1 MYNRPQGPPQ
11 GYGYPPPQGP
21 PPQQGY
27 GYGPPPGPPPQGYGY
42 PPQQGYGYAPP
53 QGPPPQQ
60 QNYQGSY
67 GQQQQQQQSYG
78 SNNYS
83 QNSQQQSGYGN
94 RAFAAPTGQTQHQK
108 INGTNQYHD
117 FRLST
122 CQGKKKALLVGI
134 NYIGTNN
141 KLNGCIND
149 VHNMCSFL
157 INNFGYSKDDIVIL
171 TDDQKMMASV
181 PIKQN
186 IIRGMQWLVNGAQPN
201 DSLVFHYSGH
211 GGQTADKDGD
221 EEDGFDDVIYPL
233 DFQTNGEI
241 TDDMMH
247 DIMVKPLQAGVRLT
261 ALFDS
266 CHSGTAL
273 DLPFIYRAQDGG
285 IKEYNIWKDAGS
297 DGLKAVMGY
306 VTGNKSMMIS
316 SLGSAFSKIAK
327 SATGNYDSDK
337 VKQMK
342 MSPADVISFSGCK
355 DSQTSADASENGQAT
370 GAMSWAFITVM
381 TQNRE
386 QSYLT
391 LLQNVRSLLSQK
403 YSQKPQLSSSHQIDV
418 NLKFV
423 M

>member
-1 MYNRPQGPPQ
+1 MYNRPPGPPQ
-11 GYGYPPPQGP
+11 GYGYAPPSGPPPQG
-21 PPQQGY
+21 Y
-27 GYGPPPGPPPQGYGY
+27 GYAPPPGPPPQGYGY

-53 QGPPPQQ
+53 QGPPPPQRRQ
-60 QNYQGSY
+60 DNY
-67 GQQQQQQQSYG
+67 GQQQQYGGSNNYNQNSQRQQQSYH
-78 SNNYS
+78 
-83 QNSQQQSGYGN
+83 N
-94 RAFAAPTGQTQHQK
+94 RDFSAPTGQAQHQL

-141 KLNGCIND
+141 RLNGCIND

-157 INNFGYSKDDIVIL
+157 INNFGYAKDDIVIL
-171 TDDQKMMASV
+171 TDDQTMMASV

-211 GGQTADKDGD
+211 GGQTKDLDGD

-241 TDDMMH
+241 TDDLMH
-247 DIMVKPLQAGVRLT
+247 DIMVKPLQPGVRLT

-273 DLPFIYRAQDGG
+273 DLPFVYRAQDGG
-285 IKEYNIWKDAGS
+285 IKEYNVWKDAGS

-306 VTGNKSMMIS
+306 VTGDRSMMIS
-316 SLGSAFSKIAK
+316 SLGSVFTKITK
-327 SATGNYDSDK
+327 SATGNYDSK
-337 VKQMK
+337 MKNMK

-381 TQNRE
+381 SQNRE

-391 LLQNVRSLLSQK
+391 LLQNVRTLLAQK

-418 NLKFV
+418 NMKFV